1 MRELDDALEVDAG
14 AVAVADLRDRDERRA
29 LVDRGVERLER
40 HDGRVALRHVAD
52 REAAVLLRVPDLP
65 DGRELEVGDDD
76 AVAPAVRAQAARD
89 GVHAGRDRGR
99 DGDLVVVGADE
110 AGEARARRLGALHPV
125 LPGRALLVPVAQV
138 VGVGAAHGVGEHAL
152 RAAVEVDL
160 VLEQREAMADR
171 VRQRVAAGG
180 GGHHQA
186 SSA

>member
-14 AVAVADLRDRDERRA
+14 AVAVAHLRDRDERRA
-29 LVDRGVERLER
+29 LVDRGVEGLER
-40 HDGRVALRHVAD
+40 YDGGIALRHVPD
-52 REAAVLLRVPDLP
+52 REAAVFLRVPDLA

-76 AVAPAVRAQAARD
+76 AVAPGVRAQAAGDR
-89 GVHAGRDRGR
+89 VHARRDRRR
-99 DGDLVVVGADE
+99 DGDLVVVGAHE

-138 VGVGAAHGVGEHAL
+138 VGVGAAHRVGEHAL

-160 VLEQREAMADR
+160 MLEQREAVADG
-171 VRQRVAAGG
+171 VRQRVAAGR
-180 GGHHQA
+180 GGHHD